1 MHLTNEKLSIILL
14 GGFCGQGLKNYISYL
29 EILLLYSKIKNN
41 LCIGE
46 VKMMRETISSQVING
61 AFGQIADSFKSKLEN
76 YIDERN
82 KDTSWNNVVQE
93 AIKATEG
100 IDEEIGKYIFS
111 QLSILN
117 LKKHLCDKNHNN
129 IHRKF
134 VLTLAVEL
142 CKFDKEK
149 DFSISLGTAVVDK
162 WLEKNKLST
171 DCDSYD
177 VEEFNRIIS
186 DREELYRNYFKL
198 FEEKNGTDKIRIF
211 YPKNGESWIRWED
224 KYSIDINV
232 NLSKGLSYGF
242 CREGFDYYKKTCDND
257 DKTLKCAYIEN
268 EKEILRFNG
277 ISCNE
282 DNTIIWLR

>member
-1 MHLTNEKLSIILL
+1 MM
-14 GGFCGQGLKNYISYL
+14 
-29 EILLLYSKIKNN
+29 IK
-41 LCIGE
+41 
-46 VKMMRETISSQVING
+46 TIVSQVING
-61 AFGQIADSFKSKLEN
+61 AVGLITDNFKSKLEN

-93 AIKATEG
+93 AIKATED
-100 IDEEIGKYIFS
+100 IDEEIGKYIFN

-177 VEEFNRIIS
+177 VKELKRIIN
-186 DREELYRNYFKL
+186 DREKLYRNYFKL
-198 FEEKNGTDKIRIF
+198 FEEKNGTDTIRIF
-211 YPKNGESWIRWED
+211 YPKNGESWIRWKD

-242 CREGFDYYKKTCDND
+242 CRVGFDYYKKTCIND
-257 DKTLKCAYIEN
+257 DKILKCAYIEN
-268 EKEILRFNG
+268 EKEILRFND
-277 ISCNE
+277 ISCNK
-282 DNTIIWLR
+282 DNTIIWIR